1 METINTH
8 LEQALSFANYQTT
21 LNQQRRLLKQKFEND
36 CIVAHNGGLFKI
48 SQEWLAGF
56 DAESLWCLD
65 MNQNPVQI
73 ENSTEFFEKAQL
85 AYRTALS
92 EYGTAYQELRKQR
105 SVRVLTGI

>member
-1 METINTH
+1 METINTQ
-8 LEQALSFANYQTT
+8 LEKALSFANYQST
-21 LNQQRRLLKQKFEND
+21 LNQQRQLLKQKFDND

-65 MNQNPVQI
+65 MNQTPVQI
-73 ENSTEFFEKAQL
+73 DNPNEFFNKAQL

-92 EYGTAYQELRKQR
+92 DYGTAYQELRKQR
-105 SVRVLTGI
+105 SVRVLTGL